1 MAGILEGKTA
11 IVTGAGRGIGRA
23 IALELGAQ
31 GASVVVNDLGGALD
45 GTGQDASPA
54 DQVVAEIRRA
64 GGKAVSN
71 YESVADF
78 EAAERIVNTCL
89 DNFGRVDILVNV
101 AGIERA
107 RMIFNMS
114 DEDWTR
120 VLQVHLG
127 GTFNCTR
134 HACVVMREQR
144 GGRIVNVTSDA
155 WRGTIGHANY
165 GAAKGGLVSFT
176 TSVARE
182 MGRYGVTVNAIAPL
196 AGTRMILTD
205 EVRQGF
211 RKRFEA
217 GLVTREQMDAALNP
231 PGPEHVGPFVAYLAS
246 DQAATINGQVFHVE
260 AGRIGIY
267 SHPVEVKS
275 VYRDYQRY
283 GRWTV
288 EELAGIVPK
297 SLLVDYVNPAPA
309 SPPEK
314 KG

>member
-1 MAGILEGKTA
+1 MSGILAGKA
-11 IVTGAGRGIGRA
+11 AVVTGAGRGIGRA
-23 IALELGAQ
+23 IATELAAQ

-45 GTGQDASPA
+45 GTGQDLAPA
-54 DQVVAEIRRA
+54 DQVVAEVRQA

-78 EAAERIVNTCL
+78 EAAARIVKTCL
-89 DNFGRVDILVNV
+89 DSFGRLDILVNV

-107 RMIFNMS
+107 RMVFNMS
-114 DEDWTR
+114 EDDWTK
-120 VLQVHLG
+120 VIQVHLT

-134 HACVVMREQR
+134 HACGVMREQR
-144 GGRIVNVTSDA
+144 AGRIVNVTSDA
-155 WRGTIGHANY
+155 WRGTIGHVNY
-165 GAAKGGLVSFT
+165 GAAKGGIVSLT

-196 AGTRMILTD
+196 AGTRMILTED
-205 EVRQGF
+205 VRQGF
-211 RKRFEA
+211 QKRFEA
-217 GLVTREQMDAALNP
+217 GLVTRQQMEAALNP

-246 DQAATINGQVFHVE
+246 DQAANINGQVFHVE

-267 SHPVEVKS
+267 AHPVEVKS
-275 VYRDYQRY
+275 VYRDFERY

-288 EELAGIVPK
+288 DELAGIVPK

-309 SPPEK
+309 GPPEK
-314 KG
+314 KS